1 MFIKQEDELL
11 RLSFDIIS
19 SELTSATFKKL
30 TQDIE
35 NLCKFY
41 VDQKID
47 FIQKIFKYEMEIL
60 EVAKTKFVDD
70 MEEEEQNFEMNVKKR
85 KQKKIYQNKCF

>member
-1 MFIKQEDELL
+1 MRDGNNVYKERGIHELL
-11 RLSFDIIS
+11 RLSFDIMNRA
-19 SELTSATFKKL
+19 LTSATFKKL

-41 VDQKID
+41 VEQKIN

-60 EVAKTKFVDD
+60 EVVKTKFVDD
-70 MEEEEQNFEMNVKKR
+70 MEEVE
-85 KQKKIYQNKCF
+85 